1 MRRLG
6 RAEPMQ
12 QCRSSSSEHDLG
24 ELWSLAQGLGDR
36 GLRASQV
43 AVLAGRSQGS
53 GSLSELAE
61 ELRE

>member
-1 MRRLG
+1 
-6 RAEPMQ
+6 MQ